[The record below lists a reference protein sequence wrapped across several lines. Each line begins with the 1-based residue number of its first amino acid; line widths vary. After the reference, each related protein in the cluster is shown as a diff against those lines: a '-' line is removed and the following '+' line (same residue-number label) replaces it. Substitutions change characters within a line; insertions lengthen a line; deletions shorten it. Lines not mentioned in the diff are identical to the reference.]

1 MNSNKHITC
10 IKQMVEHFIYL
21 KNMAAKI
28 KHNIAKWYELTIDF
42 NEHNIDIF
50 INDTW
55 QKYVGDS
62 SELQVD
68 LKFAFDQ

>member
-1 MNSNKHITC
+1 MDYFSRKSLSQYLMDMTDFNKH
-10 IKQMVEHFIYL
+10 
-21 KNMAAKI
+21 
-28 KHNIAKWYELTIDF
+28 
-42 NEHNIDIF
+42 DINNF

>member
-1 MNSNKHITC
+1 MDTTDFNKH
-10 IKQMVEHFIYL
+10 
-21 KNMAAKI
+21 
-28 KHNIAKWYELTIDF
+28 
-42 NEHNIDIF
+42 DINNF

-55 QKYVGDS
+55 QKYAGDS